1 MSVLPFSIQMK
12 GNKMKVICT
21 IHQISTEE
29 VILETDITEEVDK
42 NLALGRPAYSTSGF
56 NGACYLAAMKTRTNF
71 EDANSLEETT
81 FSRIRIEM

>member
-1 MSVLPFSIQMK
+1 
-12 GNKMKVICT
+12 MKVICE
-21 IHQISTEE
+21 IHSVSEE
-29 VILETDITEEVDK
+29 KILLESDITEEVDK

-56 NGACYLAAMKTRTNF
+56 NGACYLAAMKTRTDF